1 MKQGIILLL
10 LTALLAACNTQTSSK
25 QGNKV
30 TQTDTLSLVLHVERM
45 TCEHCEMTVEG
56 SVKALAGVIEANA
69 SHVDSSTT
77 IRFNSAEVSLAEIT
91 EAIESKGYK
100 VVGEK

>member
-10 LTALLAACNTQTSSK
+10 LTALLAACNTKTSNK
-25 QGNKV
+25 QGHEAV
-30 TQTDTLSLVLHVERM
+30 EADTVRLVLHVERM

-56 SVKALAGVIEANA
+56 SVKALAGVFEANA